1 MKTRTIQL
9 CLVFLLACQI
19 TCYGAEPVHEQVH
32 ELRVAV
38 GLRLAPYVLE
48 TSVGGVEYEYVSAI
62 MSQLGYTLHPH
73 FMSLDLIVDEV
84 RSGRADMAL
93 TIKPEMVPGMAVS
106 HPYVTYRN
114 AAINLASRN
123 LTIDTMQDLKHYSV
137 AAFANA
143 KLYLGPE
150 FAATVAGKQDYQE
163 YANQL
168 AQNAALYKSEVDVVV
183 MDVNIFSYLDASITH
198 AKIATIAPVSLH
210 EIFPANQYCIA
221 FRDPAIRDLFDKQ
234 LAHAKSL
241 PEYKTIK
248 ERWQARIAQPL
259 DSVLLGGK

>member
-1 MKTRTIQL
+1 MKTRKTQFCWL
-9 CLVFLLACQI
+9 LLLAGHI
-19 TCYGAEPVHEQVH
+19 AAYAAEPVHESH

-48 TSVGGVEYEYVSAI
+48 NSVGGVEYEYVSAI
-62 MSQLGYTLHPH
+62 MGQLGYTLRPH
-73 FMSLDLIVDEV
+73 FMALDMITEEV

-114 AAINLASRN
+114 AAISLASRN
-123 LTIDTMQDLKHYSV
+123 LTIAAMQDLQHYSV

-143 KLYLGPE
+143 TLYLGPE
-150 FAATVAGKQDYQE
+150 FAAAVVGKSDYHE

-168 AQNAALYKSEVDVVV
+168 TQNVALYNSEVDVVV
-183 MDVNIFSYLDASITH
+183 MDVNIFSYLDAFVTRAKA
-198 AKIATIAPVSLH
+198 AKIAPVTMH

-241 PEYKTIK
+241 PGYNGIK
-248 ERWQARIAQPL
+248 ERWQARIQQPL